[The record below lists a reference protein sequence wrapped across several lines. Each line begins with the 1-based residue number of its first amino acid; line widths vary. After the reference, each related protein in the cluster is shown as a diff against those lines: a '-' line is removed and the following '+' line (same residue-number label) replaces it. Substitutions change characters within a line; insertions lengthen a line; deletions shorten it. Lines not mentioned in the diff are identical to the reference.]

1 MLPMYT
7 RILTP
12 KGFAE
17 IKTIQVGDTIY
28 SLDTT
33 SNILVPATVVSN
45 NTSVQEVWKFEN
57 KRTTLFC
64 SPSLKLKGW
73 RRSKTRGKPSI
84 KVDTIFEIGKAT
96 QEHNAITVYPV
107 ADGTRSV
114 CNLKSEL
121 LGYIASDGYWSW
133 SKRAEVT
140 SSSNGVKKQVD
151 CSLSQAE
158 HKFVKEIKSILDD
171 LGAKYSMYK
180 KESMN
185 ENAVYGFHLSS
196 PWVRNYLQEL
206 FSERLDKHDVNWTEF
221 ILSLDKES
229 FDSFYQGFYNGDGT
243 LGYSQIAQNPG
254 KIQDGV
260 VAAMIRKGLGVVSK
274 NRRSDGTLC
283 EVVRYHTKKHI
294 TMQEIS
300 KGVYSE
306 EVCYSPLTEHG
317 SCVIMQHDFIGT
329 VFIQ

>member
-1 MLPMYT
+1 MLPT
-7 RILTP
+7 KTQILTP
-12 KGFAE
+12 VGFVDISE
-17 IKTIQVGDTIY
+17 VSSGDTIY
-28 SLDTT
+28 SL
-33 SNILVPATVVSN
+33 N
-45 NTSVQEVWKFEN
+45 NTTNVLEPSIVISNASSIEDVWKFEN

-73 RRSKTRGKPSI
+73 RRSKTRGKPSTQ
-84 KVDTIFEIGKAT
+84 VDTIFEISKAT
-96 QEHNAITVYPV
+96 QEHNAITAYPI
-107 ADGTRSV
+107 ADGTRSI

-133 SKRAEVT
+133 SKKTEVT
-140 SSSNGVKKQVD
+140 SSSNGAKKQVD

-158 HKFVKEIKSILDD
+158 HKFVKEIKDILDK
-171 LGAKYSMYK
+171 LGAKYGMYK

-196 PWVRNYLQEL
+196 PWTRNYLQEL

-221 ILSLDKES
+221 VLSLDKES

-243 LGYSQIAQNPG
+243 LGYNQIAQNPG

-260 VAAMIRKGLGVVSK
+260 VAAMLRKGLGVVSK
-274 NRRSDGTLC
+274 NRRSDGTVC
-283 EVVRYHTKKHI
+283 EVVRYHTKRHI

-300 KGVYSE
+300 KEAYSE
-306 EVCYSPLTEHG
+306 EICYTPLTEHG
-317 SCVIMQHDFIGT
+317 GCVIMQHDFIGT